1 MKNKNKIKL
10 TDIKKKNISREEF
23 ASELS
28 PFSKMAQGIYM
39 VENSDVENFN
49 LTKKKKTEQKQK
61 NNLITEQLTK

>member
-1 MKNKNKIKL
+1 MKNKNTIKL

-39 VENSDVENFN
+39 AENNDVENFN

>member
-1 MKNKNKIKL
+1 MKNKNTIKL

-39 VENSDVENFN
+39 AENSDVENFN

>member
-1 MKNKNKIKL
+1 MRNKNSIKL

-39 VENSDVENFN
+39 AENSDNENFN
-49 LTKKKKTEQKQK
+49 LTKKKKSEHKQK
-61 NNLITEQLTK
+61 NNLIIEQLTK